1 MHLFDKL
8 LNEPA
13 RRQTLQQWLLSAKT
27 KTKLQQAHRRH
38 RQIAVR
44 DLFRRQLEASSCAAP
59 SVPTGLAKELAE
71 AFDWLSQGYANP
83 LVTPASKNPGSR
95 TPPPLKR
102 CQLTAVVYLELAHK
116 TIIDDKTPMKTITE
130 AFGVRRPA
138 VRLWKRQLK
147 SELPQALAAIKGH
160 AELRITSKLGEDA
173 IAYRSWRKRRDF
185 TTSLAAW
192 PRHIRGMHANRSI
205 G

>member
-8 LNEPA
+8 LNEAA
-13 RRQTLQQWLLSAKT
+13 RRQMLDQWLLSANT
-27 KTKLQQAHRRH
+27 KTKLQQAHRRY

-44 DLFRRQLEASSCAAP
+44 DLFRRQLETSSSAAP
-59 SVPTGLAKELAE
+59 SVSQGLAKELAE

-83 LVTPASKNPGSR
+83 LVTPAAKNPGAR

-102 CQLTAVVYLELAHK
+102 CMLTALVYLELAHK
-116 TIIDDKTPMKTITE
+116 TLIDDKKPMKTVTE

-138 VRLWKRQLK
+138 VRLWRRQLR
-147 SELPQALAAIKGH
+147 SEVPQALAAIEGQV
-160 AELRITSKLGEDA
+160 ESRITSKLNEDA
-173 IAYRSWRKRRDF
+173 AAYRSWRKSRDF
-185 TTSLAAW
+185 TTSLATW
-192 PRHIRGMHANRSI
+192 PRHIRGMHGNRSV